1 VAAACARNGGELIR
15 RISTVDETRD
25 IFRIR
30 AALGE
35 RRRTASCSTATT
47 TVPSD

>member
-35 RRRTASCSTATT
+35 RRRPCSTATT